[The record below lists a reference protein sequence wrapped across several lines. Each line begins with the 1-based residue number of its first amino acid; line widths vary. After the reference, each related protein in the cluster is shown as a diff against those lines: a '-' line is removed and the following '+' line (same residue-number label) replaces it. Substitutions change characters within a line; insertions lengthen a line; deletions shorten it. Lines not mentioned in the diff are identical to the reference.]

1 MKQRICNQ
9 QLSEASITENMR
21 RTAIVVLITV
31 VTMLV
36 EILYGLL
43 TSSMALLADGIH
55 MGTHTFALI
64 VTLIAY
70 RIAHTQKDNPNF
82 AFSSGKVGILGG
94 YTNAILLGVTA
105 LYMMKA
111 AIERLITPQPI
122 SFAQALTVAIIGL
135 LVNLASALLL
145 SGKGNHHTHT
155 EEHHMDHN
163 LRSAYVHVLTDALTS
178 VLAIAALLSGLVFDQ
193 SWPDALVAILGA
205 LVILRWAWGLLK
217 SSGKLLV
224 DYHETSEE
232 LDQVTMIAA
241 AAGSKVLD
249 LHIWHTSENS
259 KAMIIELET
268 GTAFDSGVFT
278 EQVKRLCRIDHLTL
292 TCHMAGI

>member
-9 QLSEASITENMR
+9 QVSEDSHTENMR
-21 RTAIVVLITV
+21 RTAIVVLITLI
-31 VTMLV
+31 TMLV

-70 RIAHTQKDNPNF
+70 RIAQSQQDNPKF

-105 LYMMKA
+105 LYMMKEA
-111 AIERLITPQPI
+111 VERLITPQTI

-145 SGKGNHHTHT
+145 SGKGHHHSHT
-155 EEHHMDHN
+155 KEHHMDHN

-178 VLAIAALLSGLVFDQ
+178 VLAIAALLSGLIFDQ

-217 SSGKLLV
+217 SSGRLLV
-224 DYHETSEE
+224 DYHDMTDE
-232 LDQVTMIAA
+232 LIQVNKIAEA
-241 AAGSKVLD
+241 SHVKVLD
-249 LHIWHTSENS
+249 LHIWNTSEYQ
-259 KAMIIELET
+259 KAMVLTIRAGNDYYKKDFIDQIRRQL
-268 GTAFDSGVFT
+268 G
-278 EQVKRLCRIDHLTL
+278 IDHITVA
-292 TCHMAGI
+292 CE

>member
-1 MKQRICNQ
+1 MK
-9 QLSEASITENMR
+9 
-21 RTAIVVLITV
+21 RTGIVVLITLT
-31 VTMLV
+31 TMLV
-36 EILYGLL
+36 EILYGLI

-70 RIAHTQKDNPNF
+70 RIAHTQKDNPKF

-105 LYMMKA
+105 LYMMKEA
-111 AIERLITPQPI
+111 VERLITPQSI
-122 SFAQALTVAIIGL
+122 GFAQALTVAIIGL

-145 SGKGNHHTHT
+145 SGGGHLHSHTDG
-155 EEHHMDHN
+155 HHMDHN

-178 VLAIAALLSGLVFDQ
+178 VLAIAALLSGLFFDQ
-193 SWPDALVAILGA
+193 TWPDALVAILGA

-224 DYHETSEE
+224 DYHETDEE
-232 LDQVTMIAA
+232 SIQVSKIAA
-241 AAGSKVLD
+241 STGAKIVD
-249 LHIWHTSENS
+249 LHIWNTSEDR
-259 KAMIIELET
+259 KAMIIELEE
-268 GTAFDSGVFT
+268 GPAFDSGVFR
-278 EQVKRLCRIDHLTL
+278 EQVQALCAVDHLTV
-292 TCHMAGI
+292 TYRKV